1 MMYFNTEFNQVL
13 YTMTK
18 SKPFWKEKSLS
29 EMSRDEWE
37 SLCDHC
43 GKCCLLKLQDEEVQE
58 DEDSVY
64 YTNVICNLFDKSNGH
79 CSDYW
84 NREERV
90 KWLWASRFFKT
101 RKDAV
106 EAINGGKVH
115 LNGARIKPSRNVQIN
130 DKLQITRNN
139 EKYSVTVLGLNDKR
153 RPAKEAQLLY
163 EEDEQSI
170 EARETE
176 REIRRINNAS
186 VAMPSTRPNKKQRRQ
201 IDRFKGSEK
210 Y

>member
-1 MMYFNTEFNQVL
+1 MAAEIKAVRL
-13 YTMTK
+13 
-18 SKPFWKEKSLS
+18 
-29 EMSRDEWE
+29 D
-37 SLCDHC
+37 
-43 GKCCLLKLQDEEVQE
+43 
-58 DEDSVY
+58 
-64 YTNVICNLFDKSNGH
+64 
-79 CSDYW
+79 
-84 NREERV
+84 